1 MRKCRVVGKIN
12 GMKYGWNGHKDG
24 LNRRKNGIERSG
36 QARLVSVK
44 TATSP
49 PREGEPAGTSMSLKN
64 CWTEEDDRKKKE
76 QKNTFTLQCCLR
88 PALPLPSGF
97 IDLSGRTS
105 LYDHFT
111 FLCPP
116 KLSKFSK
123 TIRLH
128 ISLLR
133 IIFFRRS
140 NSSFRFNKYFQ
151 RSGYAAG
158 KLTRSPFDRPWSIP
172 PLWASSTSLC

>member
-1 MRKCRVVGKIN
+1 MGKL
-12 GMKYGWNGHKDG
+12 GWFLSKPQHPHLVKVSPRG
-24 LNRRKNGIERSG
+24 LQCLWKI
-36 QARLVSVK
+36 A
-44 TATSP
+44 
-49 PREGEPAGTSMSLKN
+49 
-64 CWTEEDDRKKKE
+64 EDDRKKKE

-105 LYDHFT
+105 LFDHFT